1 MNIREFQESSFQAA
15 EEYILSNGL
24 KKLKKEND
32 DFFCHILMSACSDL
46 ERKIELLLSAGV
58 DVNAPTDG
66 ILNGFTPLASVVK
79 KSKKPTEL
87 INLLLKHGADIEA
100 VSQHGLTPLHC
111 AVILQNLSLTKFL
124 LSKGANPNGVDDRG
138 YSSLMLALKANDKWE
153 INHYYYAFNSILDTF
168 SGGPRLEQRPVSLE
182 LLETLVLAGARLDHH
197 AASSGSVSEFAISTG
212 EIPIVDWLFQNGINP
227 SDIVSLNSSKTL
239 LMSACQSRSLSTTKH
254 LLQLGAD
261 VNAVDQEGKSALFY
275 ASDVKT
281 AKALL
286 DAGADLTHLDNNGHS
301 LFQTRYLSVEIFKRF
316 AKDFVSLGGDIHGKD
331 AAGRSILHHLADH
344 YDGADAIGL
353 AVSLGCDVNL
363 QDKAGTTPLMLAG
376 PKYWQTLID
385 AGARI
390 NDVNANGDHTLNLH
404 LSRDL
409 LEFGA
414 DVNLA
419 NKRGQTPLMLV
430 AKKSDIPL
438 LKTLIKAGAHADAV
452 DQDGK
457 LATDYADAKA
467 LAALVKLGAP
477 VSRESASAL
486 SEAITGKN
494 LALSLYLLES
504 GLKAHL
510 DEWQV
515 KRHTAFLESIAQ
527 SDFDLFRNGIFGEGE
542 KAIKLV
548 SKIVAANE
556 KILELGESR
565 HVCEAE
571 ELPKV
576 LRPGV
581 WPRRSDGPTPHIK
594 VAMPQGGTQT
604 PSFNPPA
611 GFQERMRG
619 LNDRILANISGW
631 SASDQRYT
639 KTAAN
644 KKLRNICKKH
654 KSRKG
659 GLSSWH
665 DIYHNRFEIDDLLM
679 CKDSVLLEFWN
690 ECFDILS
697 SLIYSYDVSITDKNK
712 FDLVIYRLGGDAFE
726 GIRQDHDFA
735 LHCLSYFEATEIA
748 PVMARGLANFPAQAW
763 FNRFPDTGIT
773 GLLSS
778 AFSDVEVDRSEAQ
791 QALRWL
797 AAQGFREKIET
808 SAKGFGTEAHEVAR
822 TFLDHGDDADFLP
835 KKLPKLPA
843 YFVASA
849 HPAPLLKT
857 GGKALPEH
865 AVETLCRMML
875 VSTCTLQTPALA
887 QVIEACDR
895 QSFADFAL
903 SVYDSWF
910 KNGSKKDGIGFLHA
924 LGYVDDARAAALLIK
939 SYRNAPFYPATAA
952 AIAVLGAMGTRTSI
966 SGLLTITRFSR
977 YEKAQ
982 GYAQDVLENIGD
994 ARGLTPQML
1003 EDLAVPDLGLDSN
1016 GYMTL
1021 DFGPRQFLITL
1032 DANLDAVLTGESG
1045 NLLKALPKALKNDNA
1060 QMAKT
1065 ATAQWKEFK
1074 AALKVQASDQKKR
1087 FEQAML
1093 SSRDWDG
1100 ATFKEVVTNHPLLS
1114 KMVRSLVW
1122 ATVNGGV
1129 PDTAFMFDADGRYV
1143 TADGGELHLENE
1155 ARVVV
1160 PHPVHLEGTVETW
1173 LQIFAENK
1181 LTQPFPQLA
1190 RKWFAEGPETE
1201 KLISNK
1207 DGTKVPL
1214 GALRGLKAKG
1224 WEFEEGGAGMVWS
1237 VYKSDEGARAS
1248 IEVEPGWSL
1257 SGFDYEDFGGDQTV
1271 KLDVSGSDPIAYSE
1285 LVRDFLSLPVATGE
1299 EP

>member
-1 MNIREFQESSFQAA
+1 VDIDQFR
-15 EEYILSNGL
+15 
-24 KKLKKEND
+24 KLTFGEAK
-32 DFFCHILMSACSDL
+32 DFISKYGTKSLTKDISGFLCDMLISDCVDL
-46 ERKIELLLSAGV
+46 EAKVDLLVSFGV
-58 DVNAPTDG
+58 DINARTLG
-66 ILNGFTPLASVVK
+66 NGFTPLANVVK
-79 KSKKPTEL
+79 KTQNSTEL
-87 INLLLKHGADIEA
+87 IDILLRRGADIDA
-100 VSQHGLTPLHC
+100 PSDLRLTPLHC
-111 AVILQNLSLTKFL
+111 AVIIQNRGFVEFL
-124 LSKGANPNGVDDRG
+124 LSRGSDPNLKDSTKFTPIMHALKSNCSSHVKGLYWRFIGVPNFKTKPVCLDILSNLARAGAKLDYHRPLGDSVLEIAIAIGETPVIDCLLENGVKTSDTV
-138 YSSLMLALKANDKWE
+138 SS
-153 INHYYYAFNSILDTF
+153 
-168 SGGPRLEQRPVSLE
+168 
-182 LLETLVLAGARLDHH
+182 
-197 AASSGSVSEFAISTG
+197 
-212 EIPIVDWLFQNGINP
+212 
-227 SDIVSLNSSKTL
+227 NSSKTL
-239 LMSACQSRSLSTTKH
+239 LMSACESGKTSLIKH
-254 LLQLGAD
+254 FLQLGAD
-261 VNAVDQEGKSALFY
+261 VNAVDHEGKTALFY
-275 ASDVKT
+275 ATNAGT
-281 AKALL
+281 AKLLL
-286 DAGADLTHLDNNGHS
+286 DAGANLTHLDKYERS
-301 LFQTRYLSVEIFKRF
+301 IFHHRHFNEKIF
-316 AKDFVSLGGDIHGKD
+316 LKFGTAFVHLGGDIHGND
-331 AAGRSILHHLADH
+331 ADGRSFMHHLVRHNDFAAGVKLA
-344 YDGADAIGL
+344 IKF
-353 AVSLGCDVNL
+353 GCDVNV
-363 QDKAGTTPLMLAG
+363 QDQNGTTPLMLAHSD
-376 PKYWQTLID
+376 YWQILIA

-390 NDVNANGDHTLNLH
+390 NEVDANGDHALNLH

-409 LEFGA
+409 LAFGA

-419 NKRGQTPLMLV
+419 NKQGQTPLMLAAKEGNV
-430 AKKSDIPL
+430 AL
-438 LKTLIKAGAHADAV
+438 LKALIKAGARAGAIDR
-452 DQDGK
+452 DGK
-457 LATDYADAKA
+457 LATDYADTKA

-477 VSRESASAL
+477 VSRENASAL
-486 SEAITGKN
+486 SAAITGKN
-494 LALSLYLLES
+494 LALSLYLLGH

-510 DEWQV
+510 NEWQV
-515 KRHTAFLESIAQ
+515 KRHSAFLESIAQ
-527 SDFDLFRNGIFGEGE
+527 SHLDLFRNGIFGEGE

-556 KILELGESR
+556 KILELGKSR
-565 HVCEAE
+565 PVCEDE
-571 ELPKV
+571 ELPEV

-581 WPRRSDGPTPHIK
+581 WPRRSDGPTPHIQ
-594 VAMPQGGTQT
+594 VVMPQGGTQT
-604 PSFNPPA
+604 PSFNPPP
-611 GFQERMRG
+611 GFEARMRE
-619 LNDRILANISGW
+619 LHDRILANISGW

-659 GLSSWH
+659 GLSSWR
-665 DIYHNRFEIDDLLM
+665 DIYNNRFEIDDLLM
-679 CKDSVLLEFWN
+679 CKDSVLLEFWK
-690 ECFDILS
+690 ECFHILS
-697 SLIYSYDVSITDKNK
+697 GLIYSYEFSITDKNK

-726 GIRQDHDFA
+726 GIRQDHEFA

-748 PVMARGLANFPAQAW
+748 PVMARRLENFPAQAW

-778 AFSDVEVDRSEAQ
+778 AFSDVEVDRRESQ

-797 AAQGFREKIET
+797 SVQGFREKIET

-822 TFLDHGDDADFLP
+822 TFLDRGDDADFLP

-903 SVYDSWF
+903 SLYDSWF

-966 SGLLTITRFSR
+966 SGLLTIKRFSR

-1129 PDTAFMFDADGRYV
+1129 PDTAFMVDADGRYV